1 MSLLKK
7 IDELENV
14 ENLTHRAVLKAIRD
28 TSFSMKEIAFHMKLG
43 RTFIYYIVR
52 RYLPQG
58 YLQRRAQLLELQSMS
73 RIAEERSKAE
83 DRVLI
88 VPAIDNK
95 LSGESHRNEVT
106 SDQKEQDRHPFPSP

>member
-1 MSLLKK
+1 MDLFFFFAIGEVPMSLLKN

-58 YLQRRAQLLELQSMS
+58 YLYSSM
-73 RIAEERSKAE
+73 K
-83 DRVLI
+83 
-88 VPAIDNK
+88 
-95 LSGESHRNEVT
+95 
-106 SDQKEQDRHPFPSP
+106 